1 MLRRICQSRTDLTP
15 EDVAQLEALERQLPL
30 MAELTGADVFLDC
43 VTREGDAVVVAQ
55 ARPGQGV
62 SAYRQDIRVRLALRS
77 DEPAVYHALEMQVPV
92 RDLKAVT
99 QENCTV
105 RQDAVPVFAPDQ
117 RCIAALIQEKDIS
130 GRVRQ
135 EKKFEELGPAPVSG
149 RSGCCERRSR
159 TGAMP

>member
-15 EDVAQLEALERQLPL
+15 EDAAQLE
-30 MAELTGADVFLDC
+30 
-43 VTREGDAVVVAQ
+43 
-55 ARPGQGV
+55 
-62 SAYRQDIRVRLALRS
+62 ALRS

-149 RSGCCERRSR
+149 RSGCCGRRSR

>member
-15 EDVAQLEALERQLPL
+15 EDVAQLEAL
-30 MAELTGADVFLDC
+30 
-43 VTREGDAVVVAQ
+43 
-55 ARPGQGV
+55 
-62 SAYRQDIRVRLALRS
+62 RS

-92 RDLKAVT
+92 RGLKAGT

-149 RSGCCERRSR
+149 RSGCCGRRSR